1 MARIQYRP
9 SAQSRGF
16 SPNKLSTEGISRMRE
31 ESNRIIQGLKENRRA
46 EARQRDIQAQA
57 MESDAAYADRV
68 ARENFQIQQQNLQN
82 QSKQVLANIQAEQQ
96 QADTDLAATE
106 SILESLSGFST
117 TLAQNA
123 AERTK
128 QMIEDQTE
136 IGRLSVQNVDPERLE
151 EYIRAENARI
161 DGSIAMMGEIAA
173 NAVESGE
180 DRLETIK
187 NLAGIPGMS
196 GYAAQAALNELSQQ
210 LYADTLQ
217 SRLTNSED
225 TYVSAGGAEFTGL
238 QASRDVSLMRDLQE
252 QTESDVLKFLNITEP
267 LQVRK
272 GLEAIRKYNGAIDEQ
287 TRKRNLEDKEE
298 EVRQLA
304 NAAFRTNNF
313 EGFTAGYQYIRSA
326 FGLKSAHDSLQD
338 QVANPN
344 TDLEQIKKVKI
355 DGKVWYENWSNRWE
369 DGLAAR
375 NKAIATNLRT
385 ERQLVEE
392 QDKAWVRSSLPS
404 IQEAYNQNPTQASLL
419 VRKRYLDKGMSVP
432 QSIKNIE
439 TAAFAKNKAEVQA
452 AFEQRQR
459 FGILDLPFVNS
470 IQDPTLQ
477 KTAREAYDQQ
487 QLNRYGPETLGIK
500 KGLRA
505 TARKLTKID
514 PNEEQGS
521 SVTFLVQA
529 RLENEYLKQLN
540 LTNDP
545 LQALAN
551 VQQLVDAGNAG
562 DKSSPFFIDRGFLNN
577 RVYFPNIQ
585 SSDREVQERNTYID
599 KKLISNGAA
608 VAEQPYTLATQD
620 EMDAAYQSSLV
631 GVMQYPPGVL
641 RVADKFG
648 LKPSEVYNAQR
659 AANNATSGENKPLL
673 TPSPFTDLVDNAP
686 AAMRKLFLSD
696 IPAQVNRGARMLTG
710 NLPRRASMGGDFT
723 SQRQALE
730 TAAAELGVDP
740 IDLAT
745 IIGFETGGTYDPG
758 VVGGEGG
765 NYQGLI
771 QFGIPERQTY
781 GVVPGMSFEEQLL
794 GPVVNFFK
802 DRFARAGMSTQG
814 ATLEDL
820 YTTVIAGNPGANR
833 DAKDS
838 FGTSARSGAARMY
851 KEHRPVAIQRFG
863 F

>member
-1 MARIQYRP
+1 
-9 SAQSRGF
+9 
-16 SPNKLSTEGISRMRE
+16 MRE